1 MDALHIH
8 SGKSRCFHYFVNQKH
23 NCVLEK
29 NLQIEQHRFNAI
41 FADHLSNKPH
51 NDVHDFLVE
60 STAIIE

>member
-1 MDALHIH
+1 M
-8 SGKSRCFHYFVNQKH
+8 NQKH
-23 NCVLEK
+23 DCVLEK